1 MMNKKIIIVTDGRR
15 VTRVYATDVGCD
27 VELFD
32 EDHFTF
38 DEQELYDATKDLPQ
52 VY

>member
-1 MMNKKIIIVTDGRR
+1 MNKKIVIVTDGRR
-15 VTRVYATDVGCD
+15 VTRVYATDVDYD

-38 DEQELYDATKDLPQ
+38 DEQELHDATKDLPQ